1 MSAPRPL
8 RADRVVR
15 SYGGLLLLFC
25 HCEERSDAAI
35 RFPAR
40 HRRADGTSYPKG
52 ICSAALHCR
61 TPSPTGG
68 LSRPSCRA
76 GPMCP
81 AARYACFPAGH
92 AGPALQQGSAVIQGG
107 QSRPPLRWD
116 VGMPPAGWRVRKKES
131 PGGAFFLFYFSLGIF
146 QAVWSV
152 WRRWWDFSPSGAR
165 KNSRYNAC
173 TSAFSWEK
181 RTLVFLSMLQR
192 ISPR

>member
-15 SYGGLLLLFC
+15 PYGGTSRTPSPTKRSPHPSVRRKAQKNC

-61 TPSPTGG
+61 TPSPTK
-68 LSRPSCRA
+68 RDRTCRRA
-76 GPMCP
+76 GSPHP
-81 AARYACFPAGH
+81 AAQGNTDSHTSDIGH
-92 AGPALQQGSAVIQGG
+92 WFGMTGAWVYRHAEKRKP
-107 QSRPPLRWD
+107 RW
-116 VGMPPAGWRVRKKES
+116 G
-131 PGGAFFLFYFSLGIF
+131 FLFYFSLGIF
-146 QAVWSV
+146 HAVWSV

-165 KNSRYNAC
+165 RNSRYNAC

>member
-1 MSAPRPL
+1 
-8 RADRVVR
+8 
-15 SYGGLLLLFC
+15 
-25 HCEERSDAAI
+25 
-35 RFPAR
+35 
-40 HRRADGTSYPKG
+40 
-52 ICSAALHCR
+52 
-61 TPSPTGG
+61 
-68 LSRPSCRA
+68 
-76 GPMCP
+76 MCP

-107 QSRPPLRWD
+107 QSRPLLRRD
-116 VGMPPAGWRVRKKES
+116 AGMPPAGWQVRKKES
-131 PGGAFFLFYFSLGIF
+131 PGGAFFFYFSLGIF

-152 WRRWWDFSPSGAR
+152 WSKWWDFSPSGAR